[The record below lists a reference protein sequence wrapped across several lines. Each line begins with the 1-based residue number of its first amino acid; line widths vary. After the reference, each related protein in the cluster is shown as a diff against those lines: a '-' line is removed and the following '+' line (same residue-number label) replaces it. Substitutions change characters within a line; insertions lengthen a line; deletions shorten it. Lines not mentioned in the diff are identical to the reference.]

1 MSKLQKIA
9 MYALI
14 IAVVILG
21 FLVIRTMLE
30 NRNTAHDK
38 IVAAAED
45 LGCTFIEQSYY
56 HPENFYIDC
65 GDDEIRIIKAGD

>member
-1 MSKLQKIA
+1 MPKLQKIA

-14 IAVVILG
+14 IAVGILG
-21 FLVIRTMLE
+21 CLVIHSMVE
-30 NRNTAHDK
+30 NRNTTHNK

-45 LGCTFIEQSYY
+45 MGCKFIEQSYY